1 MLMGIG
7 IGLVMSPMS
16 TVAMNAVH
24 RTKAGAASGVL
35 SMNRMVGGTFGVAVM
50 GALITTIGHAKIN
63 DRLPHLPAATRSA
76 LANSLGA
83 GGGPAGH
90 HTAPQVAAVV
100 REAFVSALG
109 TGLLI
114 GAVVTLAGAVL
125 AWLLIERRTQVAAP
139 PAPLEEPAPELTAV

>member
-1 MLMGIG
+1 
-7 IGLVMSPMS
+7 
-16 TVAMNAVH
+16 MNSVD

-63 DRLPHLPAATRSA
+63 ERLPHLPAATRTA

-83 GGGPAGH
+83 GGAPGGH
-90 HTAPQVAAVV
+90 HVSAQITSVT

-114 GAVVTLAGAVL
+114 GAIVTLIGAVL
-125 AWLLIERRTQVAAP
+125 AWILVERRIHTNAP
-139 PAPLEEPAPELTAV
+139 QPSLDQPEPELTAV